1 MIIETRMLVGILLFV
16 VPVVLI
22 ALFFM
27 INRSRGGTGR
37 NWGAALFVGLCWLV
51 GMMVVMRKLDQFL

>member
-1 MIIETRMLVGILLFV
+1 MIETRMLVGILFFV

-27 INRSRGGTGR
+27 INRSRGDVGR

-51 GMMVVMRKLDQFL
+51 GMLVVMRKLDQFL